1 MSTHFPISLVTME
14 NRAVCFY
21 FKTL

>member
-1 MSTHFPISLVTME
+1 MSTLFPISFVTME